1 VSVLRVF
8 RNLRDGLAALS
19 ARMPDPTPL
28 TASRVLAMFAV
39 VLMTAILINDFIRP
53 TPAVSAAATE
63 GGARSPWSEVTRG
76 SGAFALAY
84 PAIDNLAQQYAVR
97 RHREGGGRKDLM
109 TWGAPREEGA
119 YVRFALYRP
128 GREGTAPVD
137 PLAAVATLAAESEI
151 NAELA
156 GPVGVL
162 DTKFGPLALVDMTL
176 TRMGDE
182 PRTCLAVAGAW
193 DNPRLGLVAWW
204 CNPGPAMVA
213 YGRLACLVERLV
225 LMSAGGDGGL
235 VSFFARAELK
245 RNFCGATAPLLTAQA
260 KRPDDWI
267 LAKSDPKLRGALRGR

>member
-1 VSVLRVF
+1 MLHVF
-8 RNLRDGLAALS
+8 RDLRDDLSALR
-19 ARMPDPTPL
+19 ARMPDATKL

-39 VLMTAILINDFIRP
+39 VLMTAILINDFVRP
-53 TPAVSAAATE
+53 TPAVSAAANE
-63 GGARSPWSEVTRG
+63 GATRSPWSEVTRG
-76 SGAFALAY
+76 SGAFALTY
-84 PAIDNLAQQYAVR
+84 PVIDNLTQQYAVH

-128 GREGTAPVD
+128 GREGTAPAD
-137 PLAAVATLAAESEI
+137 PLAAVAALAAESEI

-156 GPVGVL
+156 GPVGEL

-182 PRTCLAVAGAW
+182 PRTCLAAAGAW
-193 DNPRLGLVAWW
+193 NNPRLGLVVWW

-213 YGRLACLVERLV
+213 HGRLACLVERLV
-225 LMSAGGDGGL
+225 LMSAGGDDRL

-245 RNFCGATAPLLTAQA
+245 RNFCGTAGPSLTAQA

>member
-1 VSVLRVF
+1 MLHVF
-8 RNLRDGLAALS
+8 RDFRDSLSALR
-19 ARMPDPTPL
+19 ARMPDATKL

-39 VLMTAILINDFIRP
+39 VLMTAILIDDFVRP
-53 TPAVSAAATE
+53 TPAVSAAASAGE
-63 GGARSPWSEVTRG
+63 PRSPWSEVTRG

-84 PAIDNLAQQYAVR
+84 PAIDNLAQVYSVR

-109 TWGAPREEGA
+109 TWGAPRDEGA

-128 GREGTAPVD
+128 GREATPPAD
-137 PLAAVATLAAESEI
+137 PLAAVAALAAESEI

-156 GPVGVL
+156 GPVGEL

-182 PRTCLAVAGAW
+182 PRTCLAAAGVW

-204 CNPGPAMVA
+204 CNSGPAMVVH
-213 YGRLACLVERLV
+213 GRLACLIERLV
-225 LMSAGGDGGL
+225 LMSAGGDDGL

-245 RNFCGATAPLLTAQA
+245 RNFCRTAGPSLTAQA